1 LIVDNTKHMFYNHI
15 KTNYEVVIVMDTPI
29 VKFKRLTV
37 NRVIFA
43 NKNDNRETVF
53 IAQYFDDTGALVF
66 QKKLSLDE
74 TMKLESTE

>member
-1 LIVDNTKHMFYNHI
+1 
-15 KTNYEVVIVMDTPI
+15 MDTPI